1 MKTPYELLNVTAD
14 AGDAEIKRAY
24 LQKVKDNPPERNPEL
39 FQTFHNAYEAIKD
52 HKTRIN
58 YALFHTPVANFDP
71 LLDRAFDTEQ
81 TLTLNPDQ
89 FEKLLQTGID
99 KQNLSDTMLHSNRK

>member
-24 LQKVKDNPPERNPEL
+24 LQKVKDHPPERNPEW

-52 HKTRIN
+52 NKTRIH
-58 YALFHTPVANFDP
+58 YTLFHAPVADFDA
-71 LLDRAFDTEQ
+71 LLDRAFDTVEM
-81 TLTLNPDQ
+81 LTLNPDQ
-89 FEKLLQTGID
+89 FDKLLQISINE
-99 KQNLSDTMLHSNRK
+99 QNLSDTMLHSNRK